1 MSSFDAGL
9 VNSFK
14 TPLYSNL
21 SLFLARFICLR
32 CSTMALALMTHHIDH
47 AVQSNNCPA
56 RSPTWKACRRFAG
69 ALGEFLRD
77 LFNVLRR
84 TGLDSG
90 RSQKHAQMVSRL
102 KGQSKVKADERDSF
116 PKAIRSTSERP
127 ASAIIRP
134 DEKPMARWGLK
145 RSRSGLWRLL
155 RLYTQRGRFGGR
167 QGRQFSSFRGKH
179 RLGQLSECMCRIS

>member
-1 MSSFDAGL
+1 MQ
-9 VNSFK
+9 
-14 TPLYSNL
+14 
-21 SLFLARFICLR
+21 
-32 CSTMALALMTHHIDH
+32 CSATTAQHGAQHGRH
-47 AVQSNNCPA
+47 
-56 RSPTWKACRRFAG
+56 AG
-69 ALGEFLRD
+69 ALQALWVSSYGTSSMYCVEQ
-77 LFNVLRR
+77 
-84 TGLDSG
+84 GLDSG
-90 RSQKHAQMVSRL
+90 RSQKHAQMVSKL

-127 ASAIIRP
+127 ASVTIRP

-179 RLGQLSECMCRIS
+179 RLGQLSECMCRKS